1 MKDGLEYLWGP
12 PTLNQAVLNSLDWW
26 AHDHQEEEEA
36 FIQFM
41 DWAYSGGRGI
51 LTCIFTIMPPM
62 RSLPSKEFRALW
74 KTGGRAG

>member
-1 MKDGLEYLWGP
+1 MKDGLEYLWGATHIESGSP
-12 PTLNQAVLNSLDWW
+12 EFTDWW

-41 DWAYSGGRGI
+41 DWAYSGGRRI

-62 RSLPSKEFRALW
+62 RSLPSKEFPGVAEN
-74 KTGGRAG
+74 GGRAG